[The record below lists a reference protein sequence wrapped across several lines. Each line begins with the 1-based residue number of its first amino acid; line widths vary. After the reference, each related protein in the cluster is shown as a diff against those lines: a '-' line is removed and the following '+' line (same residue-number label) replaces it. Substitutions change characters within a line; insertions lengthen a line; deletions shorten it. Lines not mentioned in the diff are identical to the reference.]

1 MFLSACGYASKSGVN
16 VVTAN
21 DDASG
26 AMVITIKGA
35 RRDVVDGAT
44 KFSKRVFAQPTPA
57 Q

>member
-1 MFLSACGYASKSGVN
+1 MS

-21 DDASG
+21 DDATG

-44 KFSKRVFAQPTPA
+44 KFSKRSVVAQPTPT